1 MRRQRT
7 RIKICGIREALHGV
21 VAADA
26 GADAVGLV
34 FYRESPRFVTPGTAA
49 NVVAMLPPF
58 VNAVGLFVD
67 ASEGKIRDTLKEVQL
82 DCLQFHGDET
92 PEFCASF
99 GVPYIRAVPMKEGT
113 SLLEWAGRFSSAR
126 ALLVDA
132 HVPGIPGGT
141 GQTIDWSAIPRDLP
155 TPLILSGGLDA
166 ENVGRAIRAVGPW
179 AVDVS
184 SGVEA
189 TRGTKDPRKIVEF
202 IRSVQR
208 EDAATPG

>member
-1 MRRQRT
+1 MNRVRT

-26 GADAVGLV
+26 GADAIGLV
-34 FYRESPRFVTPGTAA
+34 FYRESPRFVTPGAAA

-58 VNAVGLFVD
+58 VTPVGLFVD
-67 ASEGKIRDTLKEVQL
+67 ADEGKIRDTLATVRL

-99 GVPYIRAVPMKEGT
+99 GIPYVRAVSMKEGV

-126 ALLVDA
+126 ALLLDA

-141 GQTIDWSAIPRDLP
+141 GQAFDWSAIPRDLP
-155 TPLILSGGLDA
+155 MPIILSGGLDA
-166 ENVGRAIRAVGPW
+166 QNVGPAIRAVRPW

-189 TRGTKDPRKIVEF
+189 SRGTKDPRKIVDF

-208 EDAATPG
+208 EDAASPG

>member
-1 MRRQRT
+1 MSRDRT

-26 GADAVGLV
+26 GADAIGLV
-34 FYRESPRFVTPGTAA
+34 FYRESPRYVTPGSAA

-58 VNAVGLFVD
+58 VTTVGLFVD
-67 ASEGKIRDTLKEVQL
+67 ADEGKIHDTLNGVRL
-82 DCLQFHGDET
+82 DCLQFHGAET

-99 GVPYIRAVPMKEGT
+99 GLPYMKAVRMEEGT
-113 SLLEWAGRFSSAR
+113 DLLEWAGRFSSAR
-126 ALLVDA
+126 ALIVDA
-132 HVPGIPGGT
+132 HVPGVPGGT
-141 GQTIDWSAIPRDLP
+141 GQTFDWSAIPRDLP
-155 TPLILSGGLDA
+155 IPVILSGGLDA
-166 ENVGRAIRAVGPW
+166 ENVGRAIRTVGPW

-189 TRGTKDPRKIVEF
+189 SRGTKDPRKIVEF

-208 EDAATPG
+208 EDAATPR

>member
-1 MRRQRT
+1 MTRDRT
-7 RIKICGIREALHGV
+7 RVKICGIREALHGV

-26 GADAVGLV
+26 GADAIGLV
-34 FYRESPRFVTPGTAA
+34 FYRESPRYVTPGAAA

-58 VNAVGLFVD
+58 VTSVGLFVD
-67 ASEGKIRDTLKEVQL
+67 APEGKIHDTLKTVRL
-82 DCLQFHGDET
+82 DVLQCHGDES

-99 GVPYIRAVPMKEGT
+99 GLPFLRAVAMKEGT
-113 SLLEWAGRFSSAR
+113 DLLEWAGRFSSAR

-141 GQTIDWSAIPRDLP
+141 GQTFDWSAIPRDLP
-155 TPLILSGGLDA
+155 IPLIVSGGLNA
-166 ENVGRAIRAVGPW
+166 ENVGDAIRSVHPW

-189 TRGTKDPRKIVEF
+189 SRGSKDPRKIVDF
-202 IRSVQR
+202 IRSVRR
-208 EDAATPG
+208 EDARAPG